1 MFPSSILWYR
11 IFKTIP
17 KNENIEGMGKKLFDA
32 DLTNKQA
39 NNNYNSHIHPKTKK

>member
-1 MFPSSILWYR
+1 MKKINS
-11 IFKTIP
+11 KTIP

-39 NNNYNSHIHPKTKK
+39 NNNYNSPHSSKD